1 MTGDTGEIEMC
12 LIRRDD
18 TSLFQPPHSL
28 EAELRQVNPF
38 RQILVSDA
46 PVFCKVCRMRRS
58 ICLTGAFTLIRP
70 RVDDNGTTP
79 DVCRILFG

>member
-1 MTGDTGEIEMC
+1 MC

-28 EAELRQVNPF
+28 EAGTWRQVNPF

-46 PVFCKVCRMRRS
+46 PVFLQSLQNAQIDFV
-58 ICLTGAFTLIRP
+58 
-70 RVDDNGTTP
+70 
-79 DVCRILFG
+79 